1 MTITKE
7 VLDELLSGVENAND
21 LLGDK
26 GLMKELKVRLMER
39 MLGAELTEYLGYEPG
54 ADPTNHQDNRR
65 NGSMRKTV
73 KGNDGALPIDV
84 PRDRDGS
91 FEPVLI
97 KKGQTRIDGMDDKII
112 GLYAAGLSTRDIR
125 AHLEEVYGLKVSAD
139 LISRVTDAVL
149 EEVSDWQN
157 RALEPMYPIVFLDA
171 LRVKIRDAE
180 SRQVKNK
187 AVYVALGVT
196 PEGEREVLGLWIA
209 NNEGAKFWLSVMNNL
224 RNRGVE
230 DILIAVVDGLKG
242 FPDAINAAFPDTT
255 VQTCIVHLVRHSL
268 NFCGWKDRKNVAKD
282 LKRIYQ
288 ATDDVEAEKALAD
301 FEAEWGQ
308 KYPSIAP
315 SWRRAWQEVIPFF
328 AFPPEVRKIIYTTN
342 AIESLNRV
350 IRKTTKTRGSFPT
363 DDAAMKLIY
372 LAIRSFEKTG
382 RAVRE
387 WVAARNQFCDLS
399 PIPRMRMS
407 SIIRSRSG
415 LTFSCVMGT
424 SYLTIEKVP
433 IIKQEPRNTKTTSN
447 QEVKRPPQAPL
458 PRERLSP

>member
-1 MTITKE
+1 MTISKE
-7 VLDELLSGVENAND
+7 VLDELLSGVENADD
-21 LLGDK
+21 LLGDQ

-39 MLGAELTEYLGYEPG
+39 MLGAELTEHLGYEPG
-54 ADPTNHQDNRR
+54 ADPTTHQDNRR

-73 KGNDGALPIDV
+73 KGNDGALPVDV
-84 PRDRDGS
+84 PRDREGS

-171 LRVKIRDAE
+171 LRVKIR
-180 SRQVKNK
+180 QVKNK
-187 AVYVALGVT
+187 DVYVALGVNA
-196 PEGEREVLGLWIA
+196 EGEREVLGLWIA
-209 NNEGAKFWLSVMNNL
+209 ANEGAKFWLSVMNNL

-268 NFCGWKDRKNVAKD
+268 NFCGWKDRKAVAKD

-328 AFPPEVRKIIYTTN
+328 AFPPAVRKIIYTTN

-363 DDAAMKLIY
+363 DEAATKLIY

-387 WVAARNQFCDLS
+387 WVAARNQFAIL
-399 PIPRMRMS
+399 
-407 SIIRSRSG
+407 
-415 LTFSCVMGT
+415 
-424 SYLTIEKVP
+424 Y
-433 IIKQEPRNTKTTSN
+433 
-447 QEVKRPPQAPL
+447 A
-458 PRERLSP
+458 ERFNK